1 MAADAAREASLADER
16 KADRDEPSGGDAAR
30 GKGPTLSARGRA
42 DAARRRAR
50 LAAAL
55 RENLGKRKVQQRGR
69 AEGEGP
75 AKEASNRTPERD

>member
-1 MAADAAREASLADER
+1 MGEPSTDG
-16 KADRDEPSGGDAAR
+16 DEPSRDDAAR
-30 GKGPTLSARGRA
+30 GKGPTLSARGREE
-42 DAARRRAR
+42 AARRCAR